1 MYSYAETQASRSA
14 LLELGLALKNYR
26 DEFVL
31 AGGWA
36 PYFITEGHFEHSG
49 SRDIDLIIR
58 TDREIEQ
65 RYKSIRKIIQDIGY
79 TPENDFRFV
88 KDIPCHVDGV
98 LYPIEL
104 DLLCDREGAP
114 LIPPFKLRRV
124 QEDLSA
130 YMFYGLN
137 LAFDFNFEQKIEGIL
152 PGNGEDKTK
161 IRVADLVGSLALK
174 GRALGRR
181 NPKDAY
187 DIFALT
193 HYNGGALAAAEYFS
207 QAVADKKLATKRRE
221 LLEDSVSRITDKF
234 EHEDKSGPYDV
245 WLYSEGSIERNIAA
259 KQVNQFLSNITL

>member
-1 MYSYAETQASRSA
+1 
-14 LLELGLALKNYR
+14 
-26 DEFVL
+26 
-31 AGGWA
+31 
-36 PYFITEGHFEHSG
+36 
-49 SRDIDLIIR
+49 
-58 TDREIEQ
+58 
-65 RYKSIRKIIQDIGY
+65 
-79 TPENDFRFV
+79 
-88 KDIPCHVDGV
+88 
-98 LYPIEL
+98 
-104 DLLCDREGAP
+104 
-114 LIPPFKLRRV
+114 
-124 QEDLSA
+124 
-130 YMFYGLN
+130 MFYGLN